1 MSADSRVKA
10 LEGNE
15 IKDYSRKELPRS
27 RWADTWDVFKSNFSK
42 IIINNLFTLLFFL
55 PLVAIVYIRGLYVS
69 SVSNTYPFGSN
80 IGPAGLPSTPNVSGL
95 AESLNMSADMMFYS
109 LAIVAALIAAIG
121 VAGSCYSMKKLVNTH
136 GDFTIKSYF
145 RGVKL
150 CYLNV
155 ALPSAL
161 FMIVFFCTVL
171 VSDWKDYT
179 IAIGGSSA
187 WPIAATVLMII
198 LCVIVGIICMWLIA
212 VGVSYKVG
220 PWQLIKNSFVLII
233 GSFIQTVFI
242 LGLAFIPVWFLLIG
256 GLMQVIAIVI
266 LIVFGFSYVFL
277 VWMSYTQWVFDM
289 YITPN
294 IEAQKAVE
302 RSKMTKEQLA
312 AEKEAEERRI
322 AGEILAAGKSELVG
336 RPILPID
343 GAPVPA
349 LGKTF
354 SRADIAAVASGRQD
368 IEKRVSDYEEEHKND
383 KRYVEY
389 NKLFAEREKALKDD
403 DKKGKKKKKISADN
417 LLR

>member
-1 MSADSRVKA
+1 
-10 LEGNE
+10 
-15 IKDYSRKELPRS
+15 
-27 RWADTWDVFKSNFSK
+27 
-42 IIINNLFTLLFFL
+42 
-55 PLVAIVYIRGLYVS
+55 
-69 SVSNTYPFGSN
+69 
-80 IGPAGLPSTPNVSGL
+80 
-95 AESLNMSADMMFYS
+95 
-109 LAIVAALIAAIG
+109 
-121 VAGSCYSMKKLVNTH
+121 
-136 GDFTIKSYF
+136 
-145 RGVKL
+145 
-150 CYLNV
+150 
-155 ALPSAL
+155 
-161 FMIVFFCTVL
+161 
-171 VSDWKDYT
+171 
-179 IAIGGSSA
+179 
-187 WPIAATVLMII
+187 
-198 LCVIVGIICMWLIA
+198 MWLIA